1 VSATAA
7 PGDGGISASLRIA
20 VVLTQA
26 SVGGTEAQGAL
37 LVRGLLERGHSVEV
51 MVLDSRAPMAQDF
64 GAARVA
70 VLEPHWLGGRLRPVG
85 QAVATGRLWLRLASG
100 GFDVVHAMMA
110 RAHVL
115 APLLTPRHRRSPKVV
130 AWRRN
135 VGAHSGCAV
144 YDILERIA
152 ARRSDVIVANSTVVS
167 DYWSNRRRHRPRDG
181 YRVVANALED
191 WRFDPVPPVV
201 LSLAP
206 QHLLTVGNLR
216 TVKGHVDLLTAAA
229 AVRANGHDVGVV
241 ILGEGALEKKLISY
255 SRELGVP
262 LRIVRGVTDTRAFLA
277 ASAVYVHPSHSEGS
291 SNAIAEAMAQGA
303 IIVATRAGD
312 AEELVGECG
321 TIVQPRCPDQLA
333 SALIKALEAPS
344 SLRVQATI
352 ARAKALRGERE
363 MVEAHLDIYSEG
375 ANHVRDRRRS

>member
-1 VSATAA
+1 
-7 PGDGGISASLRIA
+7 
-20 VVLTQA
+20 
-26 SVGGTEAQGAL
+26 
-37 LVRGLLERGHSVEV
+37 
-51 MVLDSRAPMAQDF
+51 M
-64 GAARVA
+64 
-70 VLEPHWLGGRLRPVG
+70 
-85 QAVATGRLWLRLASG
+85 
-100 GFDVVHAMMA
+100 
-110 RAHVL
+110 
-115 APLLTPRHRRSPKVV
+115 
-130 AWRRN
+130 
-135 VGAHSGCAV
+135 
-144 YDILERIA
+144 
-152 ARRSDVIVANSTVVS
+152 
-167 DYWSNRRRHRPRDG
+167 
-181 YRVVANALED
+181 
-191 WRFDPVPPVV
+191 
-201 LSLAP
+201 
-206 QHLLTVGNLR
+206 GNLR

-344 SLRVQATI
+344 SLLNCADDP
-352 ARAKALRGERE
+352 
-363 MVEAHLDIYSEG
+363 AHG
-375 ANHVRDRRRS
+375 